1 MGSPVVHFEIGG
13 PDDGPLLRFYGE
25 LFGWR
30 LTRVPGGVNYTLVD
44 TQGGAGVNGG
54 IGKSGTG
61 EPWAS
66 FYVEVDDLQAV
77 LDKAESLGGKTVLPI
92 TEIPGMV
99 AFAMFD
105 DPDGLLVGLV
115 KGSEPQ
121 EGVPQGPSDGGGA
134 PVDWFEVLGADA
146 ARTQRF
152 YTELFGWKLNDSGF
166 PAYGLVDTDAG
177 GRGIQGGLGAGGD
190 HRWATVYASVPDV
203 EQTLAAAER
212 LGATRVYGPDAVDD
226 HMQTGAFRDPAG
238 NVFGVYH
245 HGPH

>member
-1 MGSPVVHFEIGG
+1 
-13 PDDGPLLRFYGE
+13 
-25 LFGWR
+25 
-30 LTRVPGGVNYTLVD
+30 
-44 TQGGAGVNGG
+44 
-54 IGKSGTG
+54 
-61 EPWAS
+61 
-66 FYVEVDDLQAV
+66 
-77 LDKAESLGGKTVLPI
+77 VLPV

-115 KGSEPQ
+115 KGEEPQ
-121 EGVPQGPSDGGGA
+121 EGVPQGPSDGDGA

-146 ARTQRF
+146 ARTQTF
-152 YTELFGWKLNDSGF
+152 YTDLFGWKLNDSGF

-190 HRWATVYASVPDV
+190 NRWATVYASVPDV
-203 EQTLAAAER
+203 EQTLAQAER
-212 LGATRVYGPDAVDD
+212 LGVTRVYGADAVDD